1 MHPVGVFCVKE
12 TLMDTENVLL
22 ELREN
27 GPALLFLMVLSWC
40 EDVTLVHSLFGFLLL
55 NFPLCVLASFRC
67 FEVELS
73 EFVC

>member
-27 GPALLFLMVLSWC
+27 GPALLFLMVLS
-40 EDVTLVHSLFGFLLL
+40 
-55 NFPLCVLASFRC
+55 
-67 FEVELS
+67 
-73 EFVC
+73 